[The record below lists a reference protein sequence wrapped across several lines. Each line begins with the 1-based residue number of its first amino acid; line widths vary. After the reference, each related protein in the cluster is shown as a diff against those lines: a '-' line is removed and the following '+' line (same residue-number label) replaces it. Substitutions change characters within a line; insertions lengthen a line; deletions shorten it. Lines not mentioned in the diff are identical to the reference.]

1 MNTLPVIWVMM
12 GLRFMGASPDQDWLP
27 YNFGPY
33 QTKEECLAAKAKA
46 LNGERIHRSY
56 LECIPFKAIKQP
68 PSNPNKYCEKH
79 QEWCNSERDLHPN
92 ANPNA
97 EN

>member
-1 MNTLPVIWVMM
+1 MNTWVMT
-12 GLRFMGASPDQDWLP
+12 GLRFMGASPDQEGKWVP

-56 LECIPFKAIKQP
+56 LDCIPFKAIKQP
-68 PSNPNKYCEKH
+68 PKQSRQILREAPRVV
-79 QEWCNSERDLHPN
+79 QLR
-92 ANPNA
+92 A
-97 EN
+97 